1 MVMVENLD
9 SVISKM
15 ELYADKYNVP
25 IMQKD
30 GIEYLISYIK
40 KHDIKNILEIGTAI
54 GYSAI
59 KMATC
64 KDKIHVTTIERDE
77 QRYLEAIKNIK
88 KLDLEEKI
96 MPIFNDALNVS
107 LDDKYDLI
115 FIDASKSQNIKFFE
129 KFSRNLEE
137 DGTIITD
144 NMSFHGLVEKDES
157 EIKSRNLRGL
167 IRKVKDYK
175 EFLETNKTYTT
186 EFIDVGDGL
195 AVSKK
200 KEG

>member
-1 MVMVENLD
+1 MVDNIYVQIRNL
-9 SVISKM
+9 KNKAL
-15 ELYADKYNVP
+15 EDKVP
-25 IMQKD
+25 IMQD
-30 GIEYLISYIK
+30 EGINFLTKFIDK
-40 KHDIKNILEIGTAI
+40 KKVKSVLEIGTAV
-54 GYSAI
+54 GYSSIVMAI
-59 KMATC
+59 SNPSL
-64 KDKIHVTTIERDE
+64 KIVTIERDE

-157 EIKSRNLRGL
+157 EIKTRNLRGL

-195 AVSKK
+195 AVSKR
-200 KEG
+200 KEK

>member
-1 MVMVENLD
+1 MVENLD
-9 SVISKM
+9 SVISDI
-15 ELYADKYNVP
+15 ELYADKFNVP

-40 KHDIKNILEIGTAI
+40 KHDVKNILEIGTAI

-64 KDKIHVTTIERDE
+64 KANVHVTTIERDE

-157 EIKSRNLRGL
+157 EIKTRNLRGL

-195 AVSKK
+195 AVSKR
-200 KEG
+200 KEK

>member
-1 MVMVENLD
+1 MIEQIEQYAKEN
-9 SVISKM
+9 K
-15 ELYADKYNVP
+15 VP
-25 IMQKD
+25 IMLPD
-30 GIEYLISYIK
+30 GIEYLCNYIK
-40 KHDIKNILEIGTAI
+40 DNNIKNILEIGTAI

-64 KDKIHVTTIERDE
+64 KEKIHVTTIERDE

-157 EIKSRNLRGL
+157 EIKTRNLRGL

-195 AVSKK
+195 AVSKR
-200 KEG
+200 KEK

>member
-9 SVISKM
+9 SVISEI

-30 GIEYLISYIK
+30 GIEYLINYIK
-40 KHDIKNILEIGTAI
+40 KHNIKNILEIGTAI

-77 QRYLEAIKNIK
+77 QRYLEAT
-88 KLDLEEKI
+88 
-96 MPIFNDALNVS
+96 
-107 LDDKYDLI
+107 
-115 FIDASKSQNIKFFE
+115 KSQNIKFFE

-200 KEG
+200 KER

>member
-1 MVMVENLD
+1 MVENLD
-9 SVISKM
+9 SVISEI
-15 ELYADKYNVP
+15 ELYADKFNVP

-40 KHDIKNILEIGTAI
+40 KHNVKNVLEIGTAI

-64 KDKIHVTTIERDE
+64 KEHIHVTTIERDE

-88 KLDLEEKI
+88 QLDLEEKI

-200 KEG
+200 KER

>member
-1 MVMVENLD
+1 
-9 SVISKM
+9 
-15 ELYADKYNVP
+15 
-25 IMQKD
+25 
-30 GIEYLISYIK
+30 
-40 KHDIKNILEIGTAI
+40 
-54 GYSAI
+54 
-59 KMATC
+59 
-64 KDKIHVTTIERDE
+64 
-77 QRYLEAIKNIK
+77 
-88 KLDLEEKI
+88 

-200 KEG
+200 KER

>member
-1 MVMVENLD
+1 MVENLN
-9 SVISKM
+9 SVISDI

-30 GIEYLISYIK
+30 GIEYLINYIK
-40 KHDIKNILEIGTAI
+40 KHDIKNVLEIGTAI

-64 KDKIHVTTIERDE
+64 KEDVHVTTIERDE

-175 EFLETNKTYTT
+175 EYLETNKTYTT

-195 AVSKK
+195 AVSKR
-200 KEG
+200 KEK